1 MTPVADADET
11 PLYRQD
17 EQRWVERRAQYLQRE
32 YGLRDRLARTLAW
45 SDLGYSSSGIA
56 KRVDSTETTVRSY
69 LDEATERF
77 GPYAVWAKTETQ
89 LAIDGAL
96 EEDRA

>member
-1 MTPVADADET
+1 MNGVVDGGSE

-17 EQRWVERRAQYLQRE
+17 EQRWVDRRAQYLRRE

-56 KRVDSTETTVRSY
+56 KRVNSTESTVRGY
-69 LDEATERF
+69 FDEAAERF

-96 EEDRA
+96 EEDHA

>member
-1 MTPVADADET
+1 MNVVVDGGSE
-11 PLYRQD
+11 PLYRHD
-17 EQRWVERRAQYLQRE
+17 EQRWVDRRAQFLQRE
-32 YGLRDRLARTLAW
+32 YGLRDRRSRTLAW

-56 KRVDSTETTVRSY
+56 KRVDSTESTVRGY
-69 LDEATERF
+69 LDEASERF
-77 GPYAVWAKTETQ
+77 GPYAAWAKTETQ